1 MELDEH
7 PAGEKA
13 ESRERKERGRKETR
27 NKILQ
32 AAMDVFSEKGYNDTL
47 VDDITRE
54 SSTSKGAFYFHFPS
68 KKAIFEVLLDTLIDR
83 LLAGANQAIDARH
96 GAVEKIRAAL
106 SVVLSTLTRHEKAT
120 RLLFVEASGLGKT
133 FDRQV
138 HAAHRAIAR
147 FIAGHLEQ
155 AVENGSIEPIDC
167 TLTAYA
173 WLGAIHEVLLMRLL
187 EKEARPLADLVDPLC
202 DLLVKS
208 LQPTSIS
215 RLVKGM
221 NEHDE
226 P

>member
-1 MELDEH
+1 MELDE
-7 PAGEKA
+7 PATNGKTEGSEK
-13 ESRERKERGRKETR
+13 KERGRQETR

-83 LLAGANQAIDARH
+83 LLAGANQAIDTRH

-106 SVVLSTLTRHEKAT
+106 TVVLSTLTRHEKAT

-138 HAAHRAIAR
+138 YAAHRAIAR
-147 FIAGHLEQ
+147 FIALHLTH
-155 AVENGSIEPIDC
+155 AVEDGSIEPIDC

-187 EKEARPLADLVDPLC
+187 ENEDRPLSDLVDPLC

-215 RLVKGM
+215 APKERYDFS
-221 NEHDE
+221 DE